1 MRFFSSG
8 EKKKEKRIWKNYK
21 TDLNLHD
28 FYPAIAPKDWFDIRT
43 GK

>member
-1 MRFFSSG
+1 M
-8 EKKKEKRIWKNYK
+8 KKEKGIWKNYK